1 MVKYIFVVIL
11 LSLVSCANY
20 KPKSYHKDLKLVHPN
35 WDGKYKYYSKLRKHH
50 LPTVDS
56 LKQRYP
62 KDTILMVEIEHSD
75 DCLCTFDEIQLN
87 VNDIYLIKKNY
98 NKPFVRIESSE
109 IEKSK
114 VYKFKELLKTKEYIE
129 IKNYDLSSSCLGCGY
144 EHYSAILPNNKVLYG
159 GVYELGFESEI
170 LEKRKEDVKEVME
183 FYKISQ
189 DEAIKLLREWNAY

>member
-1 MVKYIFVVIL
+1 MSALFQNIRELIL
-11 LSLVSCANY
+11 LILTQLYFLSCT
-20 KPKSYHKDLKLVHPN
+20 K
-35 WDGKYKYYSKLRKHH
+35 
-50 LPTVDS
+50 
-56 LKQRYP
+56 
-62 KDTILMVEIEHSD
+62 
-75 DCLCTFDEIQLN
+75 
-87 VNDIYLIKKNY
+87 IYLIKKNY